1 MGYGD
6 GGIPRTAAGD
16 PKVVLFNLLGDPED
30 GVDPTWALGMNTG
43 FSCAVPIVPILYGL
57 SRM

>member
-1 MGYGD
+1 MEFELVNVPRGVSVGYGD

-30 GVDPTWALGMNTG
+30 GVDPTWALGMNT
-43 FSCAVPIVPILYGL
+43 
-57 SRM
+57 